1 MKLGI
6 VYKNPSMKKI
16 YTTIIASLL
25 LVTNYATDIYVNNSG
40 QAGTYTTI
48 AAAISAASSGDRI
61 FISPYGVYTENLTV
75 NKSLTFASAVSGTNF
90 NVLGSFSVTADAGM
104 DVRII
109 GGIFSSSLNATT
121 NTATQNNMTDIYV
134 IDSEFY
140 TVNLNDDFVRA
151 HVLFCSNMGTVNI
164 QNGEIIGCSINQTQ
178 NSSVTISDGPNIVT
192 GDTVKII
199 GNLISRYLSFQSDDN
214 YYVIANN
221 SIGMQ
226 NEEDM
231 DNVGSTSNSVNF
243 SGNAYN
249 SNINN
254 LFINNFVVG
263 QVSSTTYA
271 VIYFESTPNFSN
283 VLLKNN
289 VIIPKHAI
297 SQANNYSY
305 AAIRYNGTA
314 SNSPLVS
321 YNLIVGYT
329 TGITSTQNTQLFD
342 IDQTDFWINRTT
354 YIDSLGRCSNSNYCI
369 GKGTPSIDHYDIDM
383 TINDR
388 GTYGGPYSIDNYINT
403 TNGKARIYDLDI
415 PFEIWSGQTPTVKA
429 KGAHTK

>member
-1 MKLGI
+1 M
-6 VYKNPSMKKI
+6 
-16 YTTIIASLL
+16 
-25 LVTNYATDIYVNNSG
+25 
-40 QAGTYTTI
+40 
-48 AAAISAASSGDRI
+48 
-61 FISPYGVYTENLTV
+61 
-75 NKSLTFASAVSGTNF
+75 TFASAVSGTNF

-134 IDSEFY
+134 IDSEFSS
-140 TVNLNDDFVRA
+140 VNLTDTFVRA

-164 QNGEIIGCSINQTQ
+164 QNGEIIGCSINQTE
-178 NSSVTISDGPNIVT
+178 NSSVTISDGPNSVT

-289 VIIPKHAI
+289 IVINTNSAR
-297 SQANNYSY
+297 NNSTSSTYKAVTNFS
-305 AAIRYNGTA
+305 G
-314 SNSPLVS
+314 NSPSFSYCLSFGGLYSVS
-321 YNLIVGYT
+321 
-329 TGITSTQNTQLFD
+329 STQNTQLTGS
-342 IDQTDFWINRTT
+342 IGTDFWVNRNT

>member
-1 MKLGI
+1 MNLGI

-109 GGIFSSSLNATT
+109 GGIFSSTLNATT

-134 IDSEFY
+134 IDSEFSS
-140 TVNLNDDFVRA
+140 VNLNDNFVRA
-151 HVLFCSNMGTVNI
+151 HVLFCSNMATVYI
-164 QNGEIIGCSINQTQ
+164 QNGDIIGCLING
-178 NSSVTISDGPNIVT
+178 SVTVYDGPNSVT

-199 GNLISRYLSFQSDDN
+199 GNIISNDLDFASDDN

-221 SIGMQ
+221 SIGINEDDIQ
-226 NEEDM
+226 NIG
-231 DNVGSTSNSVNF
+231 GSRTVDFSANSYSSTV
-243 SGNAYN
+243 
-249 SNINN
+249 NN
-254 LFINNFVVG
+254 LFLNNTVIDG
-263 QVSSTTYA
+263 SNSSSYATVSYSAASVNY
-271 VIYFESTPNFSN
+271 SN
-283 VLLKNN
+283 VLIKNN
-289 VIIPKHAI
+289 LLINT
-297 SQANNYSY
+297 QAAVNSHSNY
-305 AAIRYNGTA
+305 AAIRNLSTTA
-314 SNSPLVS
+314 SNFPKTFYNTFIGGS
-321 YNLIVGYT
+321 YYVDDT
-329 TGITSTQNTQLFD
+329 ESD
-342 IDQTDFWINRTT
+342 IFANIDHSGSSAYDFWQNLNS
-354 YIDSLGRCSNSNYCI
+354 YIDSHGRCSDESHCV
-369 GKGTPSIDHYDIDM
+369 GKGIPSIDHYDIDM

>member
-1 MKLGI
+1 
-6 VYKNPSMKKI
+6 MKKI

-109 GGIFSSSLNATT
+109 GGIFSSTLNATT

-134 IDSEFY
+134 IDSKFSNI
-140 TVNLNDDFVRA
+140 NLNDNFVRA
-151 HVLFCSNMGTVNI
+151 HILFCSDLGSVSI
-164 QNGEIIGCSINQTQ
+164 QNGDVIGCSINSALT
-178 NSSVTISDGPNIVT
+178 VYDGPNSVT
-192 GDTVKII
+192 GDTLKVI
-199 GNLISRYLSFQSDDN
+199 GNEIYRSLGYHSDDN
-214 YYVIANN
+214 YFVIANN
-221 SIGMQ
+221 SIGTDG
-226 NEEDM
+226 ED
-231 DNVGSTSNSVNF
+231 DFSNITHSGGVNF
-243 SGNAYN
+243 YANSYN
-249 SNINN
+249 SSVNN
-254 LFINNFVVG
+254 LFLNNFVISRKTGNTDATVWC
-263 QVSSTTYA
+263 SN
-271 VIYFESTPNFSN
+271 PNSN
-283 VLLKNN
+283 YSNILIKNN
-289 VIIPKHAI
+289 VVINQVAVTN
-297 SQANNYSY
+297 SNTGYY
-305 AAIRYNGTA
+305 ASIRNLSTTA
-314 SNSPLVS
+314 SNYPSTF
-321 YNLIVGYT
+321 YNFCVGYPHET
-329 TGITSTQNTQLFD
+329 NQTENSTYVNIQSSSSGAY
-342 IDQTDFWINRTT
+342 DFYNDLNNIILNK
-354 YIDSLGRCSNSNYCI
+354 GRCSNSNHCI
-369 GKGTPSIDHYDIDM
+369 NKGIPSIDHYDIDM